1 MKTVIKY
8 LQLPFSFSAADM
20 RAEVDAIT
28 AGWKLHYNERDYA
41 GDWSAVPLRSVG
53 GRMDNVVAHG
63 QEMKFAETAL
73 LAQCPYMRQVIEAF
87 ECPLMAVRL
96 LRLGA
101 GSEIKEHTD
110 AELNYEQGEARI
122 HIPVQT
128 HEDVAFFLDGERLAM
143 REGECWYTNVN
154 LPHRVMNDSG
164 VDRIHLVLDCVV
176 NEWMRDLFETN
187 REYAALKEVE
197 EKVMTE
203 EQRLQMI
210 ASLREMGSAVA
221 LEMAEKMER
230 GEVTLPTSPRGRR

>member
-8 LQLPFSFSAADM
+8 LRLPFTFSAAEM
-20 RAEVDAIT
+20 RTEVDAIT

-53 GRMDNVVAHG
+53 GSMDNVVAHG
-63 QEMKFAETAL
+63 QEMVFAETAL
-73 LAQCPYMRQVIEAF
+73 MAQCPYMRQVIETF

-110 AELNYEQGEARI
+110 AELNYEEGEVRI

-128 HEDVAFFLDGERLAM
+128 HADVAFYLDGERLPM
-143 REGECWYTNVN
+143 GEGECWYTNVN

-176 NEWMRDLFETN
+176 NDWMRDLFEAN
-187 REYAALKEVE
+187 KEHAALKEVE
-197 EKVMTE
+197 EQVMTPA
-203 EQRLQMI
+203 QRLQMI
-210 ASLREMGSAVA
+210 MCLRKVGSAVA

-230 GEVTLPTSPRGRR
+230 GEL

>member
-8 LQLPFSFSAADM
+8 LQLPFTFSAANM

-63 QEMKFAETAL
+63 QEMKFEETAL
-73 LAQCPYMRQVIEAF
+73 MAQCPYMRQLIEAF

-101 GSEIKEHTD
+101 GSEIKEHKD
-110 AELNYEQGEARI
+110 AELNYEQGEVRI

-154 LPHRVMNDSG
+154 LPHGVRNDSP

-176 NEWMRDLFETN
+176 NNWMRNLFEEN
-187 REYAALKEVE
+187 KSSAAVKEVADV
-197 EKVMTE
+197 VMPE
-203 EQRLQMI
+203 EQRLEMI
-210 ASLREMGSAVA
+210 AALREMGTEVA

-230 GEVTLPTSPRGRR
+230 GE